1 MKKIILAAFL
11 AFALSNLNA
20 ADKQIDT
27 LQVVNKAE
35 ENNNL
40 QEPPK
45 LNMYDLINEAKTNL
59 LSRNKEAKVFSAT
72 TSVDVSPDDIQYY
85 DFLTSAYNQA
95 VLQIKADIVLKK
107 SGSLAVREAY
117 KYYHKTIPDN
127 LLSAQLEKEVKAKL
141 NNLENQSSTSLFKL
155 AGKLIDKVIESKP
168 ENEKKVLREQAQKQI
183 FGKSFSEGVTKSGF
197 DEIAGLVPYENF
209 IVVNKNGEVEIGVLA
224 YVTSK
229 SVQLARD
236 LRQGHKSKM
245 TENKNICKSPI
256 ELANSLD
263 KNQLLNK
270 FGLKYF
276 YNQDCRPS
284 LLAFGMDS
292 FIHEEGMNADFRN
305 ESAARSEAMAQKFI
319 ANFLNSDVRAL
330 LEDKK
335 TSQKIVNAM
344 IEASKQDDKITVNGL
359 QKNKDIS
366 IIKEMTKELS
376 SSASMDLAGLDTIR
390 TWSEDKGDFE
400 VVGSV
405 VYYTFDNI
413 AKDKNLLNFKKEK
426 QKSKYPTSPNVSHSN
441 NLDIDDF

>member
-1 MKKIILAAFL
+1 M
-11 AFALSNLNA
+11 
-20 ADKQIDT
+20 Q
-27 LQVVNKAE
+27 Q
-35 ENNNL
+35 
-40 QEPPK
+40 
-45 LNMYDLINEAKTNL
+45 
-59 LSRNKEAKVFSAT
+59 
-72 TSVDVSPDDIQYY
+72 
-85 DFLTSAYNQA
+85 
-95 VLQIKADIVLKK
+95 
-107 SGSLAVREAY
+107 
-117 KYYHKTIPDN
+117 
-127 LLSAQLEKEVKAKL
+127 
-141 NNLENQSSTSLFKL
+141 
-155 AGKLIDKVIESKP
+155 
-168 ENEKKVLREQAQKQI
+168 
-183 FGKSFSEGVTKSGF
+183 
-197 DEIAGLVPYENF
+197 
-209 IVVNKNGEVEIGVLA
+209 
-224 YVTSK
+224 
-229 SVQLARD
+229 
-236 LRQGHKSKM
+236 
-245 TENKNICKSPI
+245 
-256 ELANSLD
+256 
-263 KNQLLNK
+263 LNK

-319 ANFLNSDVRAL
+319 ANFLNSDVIAL

-426 QKSKYPTSPNVSHSN
+426 QKTKYSTSPNVSHSN